1 MIRLFPCWAGV
12 NIIPI
17 DTSAGGGPGTVSDLA
32 GKVMRQVVVWGP
44 AAFWVAVL
52 FFLSEWES
60 PGIELIA
67 VHDSVVHFLLYMVL
81 GLTLAWARLRGV
93 RHHHGAFLALGIT
106 LGVLDEFHQS
116 FVPGRTP
123 AFSDVFS
130 DAAGVIIGY
139 ALFVMIFA
147 RWLDSRAVAST

>member
-1 MIRLFPCWAGV
+1 
-12 NIIPI
+12 
-17 DTSAGGGPGTVSDLA
+17 
-32 GKVMRQVVVWGP
+32 MRQVVVWGP

-60 PGIELIA
+60 PGIEFIA
-67 VHDSVVHFLLYMVL
+67 VHDSVVHFSLYTVL
-81 GLTLAWARLRGV
+81 GLTLAWARVRGA
-93 RHHHGAFLALGIT
+93 RYHHGVFLVLGIVF
-106 LGVLDEFHQS
+106 GVLDEFHQG

-123 AFSDVFS
+123 AISDVFA